1 MRIFGSDK
9 IKGMMTR
16 LGMPADQPIA
26 NGIVSRA
33 LESAQ
38 KKIEGF
44 NFDARKYT
52 LEYDTVLAYQR
63 GIIYDRRRAM
73 VVGDR
78 GHIISTF
85 YALGDSLLEELA
97 KDKIGLVGEDAFWGS
112 VRRII
117 LHTTDILWV
126 EHIDTMEHMRQ
137 SVGLRSYGQ
146 REPLVEYK
154 KEATKLYREMENR
167 LKEQV
172 ITMVSTISV
181 Q

>member
-1 MRIFGSDK
+1 
-9 IKGMMTR
+9 
-16 LGMPADQPIA
+16 
-26 NGIVSRA
+26 
-33 LESAQ
+33 
-38 KKIEGF
+38 
-44 NFDARKYT
+44 
-52 LEYDTVLAYQR
+52 
-63 GIIYDRRRAM
+63 M

-85 YALGDSLLEELA
+85 YALGDGSLETIVKE
-97 KDKIGLVGEDAFWGS
+97 KIDLISEDTFWEN

-117 LHTTDILWV
+117 LFTTDTLWV

-154 KEATKLYREMENR
+154 KEATRLFREMENR

-172 ITMVSTISV
+172 IAMVSNISGV
-181 Q
+181 K